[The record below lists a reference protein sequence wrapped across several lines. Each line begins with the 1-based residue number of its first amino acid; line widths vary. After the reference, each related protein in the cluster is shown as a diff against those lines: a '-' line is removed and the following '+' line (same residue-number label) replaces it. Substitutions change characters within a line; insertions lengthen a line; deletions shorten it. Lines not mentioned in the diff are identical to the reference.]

1 MRLLLSDIRLGTEPC
16 RDRHQTHP
24 ERSAE
29 ELQRAFSLSARPRNV
44 SSMCGASATTMIV
57 FECLCLQGLSSY
69 LLPPNSGGQTLHQGH
84 GPILAGP
91 REHSH
96 IP

>member
-1 MRLLLSDIRLGTEPC
+1 MLLFSDTTLGTEPC
-16 RDRHQTHP
+16 RDRHQSLP

-29 ELQRAFSLSARPRNV
+29 ELQSAFSLSARPGKV
-44 SSMCGASATTMIV
+44 SSVCGASAPIMIV
-57 FECLCLQGLSSY
+57 FECLYLQGLSSH

-84 GPILAGP
+84 GPIPAGP
-91 REHSH
+91 TEHSH